1 MHASAVVELARVS
14 RLHITFVT
22 VAHRDNCSR
31 SPAYRFGVVTSPPCL
46 EKTCL
51 MALVARLSGLTL
63 APHVRILVSRHQ
75 STWILSVEHHLDGKM
90 PWVSSGT
97 HSHGPWRMFSGLTNP
112 GGPHSRRTSSFG
124 GPLPLGNLTHSCF
137 SVSTLDVNV
146 FAHSITDHW
155 EIHLSSGSV

>member
-1 MHASAVVELARVS
+1 MSPPLAHPSPIFHYGYEAHAAALKVSPLRVHASAVVELARVS

-97 HSHGPWRMFSGLTNP
+97 HSHGPWR
-112 GGPHSRRTSSFG
+112 
-124 GPLPLGNLTHSCF
+124 
-137 SVSTLDVNV
+137 
-146 FAHSITDHW
+146 TD
-155 EIHLSSGSV
+155 